1 MMTEDVVSQVMARLA
16 ATRSEFQEL
25 HEGKPHD
32 FEVYLRREYAHRG
45 TGVAEADAARGEAL
59 SSADSFRRAHSLTM
73 SSTYSFS
80 KCGGEVGAHRLAQ
93 EWCRIMQHLF
103 NAYTTSAP
111 PVNWP
116 AVIATYPIDEA
127 FEQWVQDS
135 GDRTLQQ
142 RAAQTSAIMLL

>member
-1 MMTEDVVSQVMARLA
+1 MTL
-16 ATRSEFQEL
+16 SER
-25 HEGKPHD
+25 D
-32 FEVYLRREYAHRG
+32 
-45 TGVAEADAARGEAL
+45 EAL
-59 SSADSFRRAHSLTM
+59 SSADSFCRAHSLTM
-73 SSTYSFS
+73 NSTYSFS

-93 EWCRIMQHLF
+93 EWCRRMQHLF

-116 AVIATYPIDEA
+116 AVIARYPIDEA

-142 RAAQTSAIMLL
+142 RAAQTSAIMPL